1 MGTWYMYLNN
11 DLTSEPIIIDGS
23 NNGGLPHY
31 TNITTNVI
39 LVPQFVS

>member
-1 MGTWYMYLNN
+1 MYLND
-11 DLTSEPIIIDGS
+11 DLTSEPIVIDGS
-23 NNGGLPHY
+23 DNGGLPHH